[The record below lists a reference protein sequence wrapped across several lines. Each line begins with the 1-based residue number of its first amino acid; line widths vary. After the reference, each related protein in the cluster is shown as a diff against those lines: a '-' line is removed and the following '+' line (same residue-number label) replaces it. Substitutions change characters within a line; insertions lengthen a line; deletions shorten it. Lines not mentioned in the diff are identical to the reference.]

1 MLLSLLSK
9 RSLEI
14 DSRDSYGFALRPQHV
29 QTYRE
34 YASIFKVEEDERFD
48 KWKNFLEQISKS
60 SQPCSSEIGEEK
72 GAERISEGNDLRDK
86 ESAEGSERKEHIY
99 LGGASKGGSDCSN
112 SAEETEFKEERNLER
127 LSEGDDSSATGSS
140 SDKVVRPSKERK
152 IDKIGIWGEIR
163 PSLVDI
169 EKIMSSRIKKGIIM
183 KGQQVKGDDSQLPSM
198 QESES
203 LNGVSERKCEDE
215 VCINDTLD
223 NSTNASRNDNAF
235 VDQDLSEN
243 FFPWKE
249 LEFLV
254 QGGVPKDIRGEV
266 WQAFVGVKTRRVESY
281 YESLLAEEIHGGENK
296 EQNDLYGAFGK
307 WRKQIEKDVPR
318 TFPGHPALDENGR
331 NSLRRLLLA
340 YSRHNPSVGYCQA
353 MNFFAGLLLLLMP
366 EENAFWA
373 LVGIIDDYFEGC
385 YTEEMIE
392 SQVDQL
398 VFEELARE
406 RFPKLANH
414 LDYLGV
420 QVTWISGPW
429 FLSIFMNT
437 LPWES
442 VLRVWDVLLFEGNR
456 VMLFRTALALIEF
469 YGSSV
474 LTTKDA
480 GDALALLQSLVGST
494 FDSSQLVFTACMG
507 FLAVTEARLQE
518 LRDKHRSS
526 VLVVLEERS
535 KKGCISKD
543 SKRVASK
550 LSSFK
555 RKPESVVEER
565 KTTDEEKSYLEP
577 QYSDVDELLNGL
589 HGSLEGESLSD
600 LQEQVVWLKAELCR
614 LIEEKRASV
623 LRAEELETAL
633 MEAVNQDN
641 RLELIARVEQLE
653 QEVTELQQVLAGKKE
668 QEASLL
674 KVLMQLEQEQKNAED
689 ARRKAEQDVH
699 AQKHEAHVLREKY
712 DKAMATIA
720 EMEKRLSVAES
731 SLKAT
736 CQNESGLFRALPSP
750 RAGLA
755 PSPREEKPSR
765 KIGLL
770 NFGFNWRDKNKGK
783 PIGAGETDAVT
794 PKKDPNKQEQD

>member
-34 YASIFKVEEDERFD
+34 YASIYKVEEDERFD

-60 SQPCSSEIGEEK
+60 SQPYSSEIGEER
-72 GAERISEGNDLRDK
+72 GAERISEGNDLRGK
-86 ESAEGSERKEHIY
+86 ESAGGSERKEHIY
-99 LGGASKGGSDCSN
+99 LGGASKEGGSDCSN
-112 SAEETEFKEERNLER
+112 SAEETEVKEETNLER
-127 LSEGDDSSATGSS
+127 LREGDDSSVTGSS

-152 IDKIGIWGEIR
+152 TDKIGIWAEIR
-163 PSLVDI
+163 PSLIDI

-183 KGQQVKGDDSQLPSM
+183 KCQQIKGDDSHLPSM

-203 LNGVSERKCEDE
+203 LKGVSERNCEDE
-215 VCINDTLD
+215 VCINETLD
-223 NSTNASRNDNAF
+223 NNTNASRNDNAF
-235 VDQDLSEN
+235 LDQDSSEN

-249 LEFLV
+249 LQFLV

-281 YESLLAEEIHGGENK
+281 YENLLAEEIHGGESK

-340 YSRHNPSVGYCQA
+340 YARHNPSVGYCQA

-392 SQVDQL
+392 AQVDQL
-398 VFEELARE
+398 VFEELVRE
-406 RFPKLANH
+406 RFPKLVNH

-442 VLRVWDVLLFEGNR
+442 VLRVWDVLLLEGNR
-456 VMLFRTALALIEF
+456 VMLFRTALALIEL
-469 YGSSV
+469 YGSSLV
-474 LTTKDA
+474 TTKD
-480 GDALALLQSLVGST
+480 
-494 FDSSQLVFTACMG
+494 
-507 FLAVTEARLQE
+507 AVTEARLQE

-543 SKRVASK
+543 SKGVASK

-577 QYSDVDELLNGL
+577 QSSDVDELLNGL
-589 HGSLEGESLSD
+589 YGSLEGESLPD

-653 QEVTELQQVLAGKKE
+653 QDLTELQQVLAGKKE

-674 KVLMQLEQEQKNAED
+674 KVLMQLEQEQKIAED
-689 ARRKAEQDVH
+689 ARRKAEQDVA
-699 AQKHEAHVLREKY
+699 AQKHEAHVLQEKY

-720 EMEKRLSVAES
+720 EMDKRLSEAES

-736 CQNESGLFRALPSP
+736 CQYESGLSRALPSP

-770 NFGFNWRDKNKGK
+770 NFGLNWRDKNKGK
-783 PIGAGETDAVT
+783 PIGVGETDAAI
-794 PKKDPNKQEQD
+794 PKKESSKQEQD